1 MAHMWTKSAAGWEA
15 RKLDPKL
22 YDLDSLSIAQAGES
36 IAGGRRAPGTRRLL
50 AAVGGTRTWVLA
62 ASPDAEIRVNGRTL
76 LAGLS
81 VLCDRDEIRV
91 GTGVRV
97 LLLVGGPCKHRRVS
111 GPGTDLTPLRPL
123 PSADQSGARRRCA
136 VRSVTSGTTSR
147 PKSRAGPIPTNAPI
161 AVIPHLL
168 RPVFRGFPRSK

>member
-36 IAGGRRAPGTRRLL
+36 IAGAAGAPGTRRLL

-62 ASPDAEIRVNGRTL
+62 ASPTRRSGSTAAPCWQDCRCSATAMRSASGRASSTSSRRRTLQASKSFRPRNGRPT
-76 LAGLS
+76 AAAA
-81 VLCDRDEIRV
+81 
-91 GTGVRV
+91 
-97 LLLVGGPCKHRRVS
+97 VS
-111 GPGTDLTPLRPL
+111 R
-123 PSADQSGARRRCA
+123 SKRARRRCA

-147 PKSRAGPIPTNAPI
+147 PNSRAGPIPTNAPI